1 MNLISSDNK
10 ILKILSF
17 LIAILP
23 ISLLCGS
30 LIINIVTIFISLIF
44 ISEIITNRKTSFF
57 FNWSFF
63 LLLFLW
69 ISFLINLF
77 FSQDSYL
84 SVSRVI
90 GFIRFIFLAYSIKY
104 IFSHKNQV
112 YKNFIL
118 KIWLIIFIIVS
129 CDLLYE
135 YFMGRNILGYQ
146 SNLEGRLASFLGEE
160 LKIGGYY
167 FGFCLISLATI
178 YYLFKKDYRI
188 LFVFVIIFLNISF
201 IIGERSNFLKILIS
215 ILIILIFYFREHKT
229 KVLSLVLL
237 CSLTFLSIVYKNDDL
252 KYRYLIQLNKENIS
266 ENIYFTHYKTAI
278 FVFKKYPIFGSGI
291 KNFRIEVRKIIDEN
305 FKDNSTYNN
314 WQVITTHPHQ
324 VNFEILAETGLFG
337 YLCFLIFFI
346 ITFFKAFKK
355 LLRENNLLLLVSSVF
370 CLIYLNPILPSGSFF
385 TTYGATIFWTN
396 FGIMISFLNSNKR
409 ID

>member
-10 ILKILSF
+10 ILKIISF

-167 FGFCLISLATI
+167 LFEQHYLPIS
-178 YYLFKKDYRI
+178 
-188 LFVFVIIFLNISF
+188 
-201 IIGERSNFLKILIS
+201 
-215 ILIILIFYFREHKT
+215 
-229 KVLSLVLL
+229 
-237 CSLTFLSIVYKNDDL
+237 SLTVHL
-252 KYRYLIQLNKENIS
+252 
-266 ENIYFTHYKTAI
+266 
-278 FVFKKYPIFGSGI
+278 
-291 KNFRIEVRKIIDEN
+291 
-305 FKDNSTYNN
+305 
-314 WQVITTHPHQ
+314 
-324 VNFEILAETGLFG
+324 
-337 YLCFLIFFI
+337 
-346 ITFFKAFKK
+346 
-355 LLRENNLLLLVSSVF
+355 
-370 CLIYLNPILPSGSFF
+370 
-385 TTYGATIFWTN
+385 
-396 FGIMISFLNSNKR
+396 
-409 ID
+409 

>member
-10 ILKILSF
+10 ILKTLSF
-17 LIAILP
+17 LIAIIP
-23 ISLLCGS
+23 ISLLSGS
-30 LIINIVTIFISLIF
+30 LIINIVTILICLIF
-44 ISEIITNRKTSFF
+44 IIEILKNRKTSFF
-57 FNWSFF
+57 FDWSFF

-69 ISFLINLF
+69 SSFVINLF

-84 SVSRVI
+84 SASRVI
-90 GFIRFIFLAYSIKY
+90 GFVRFIFLAYSIKY

-146 SNLEGRLASFLGEE
+146 SNLDGRLASFLGEE

-188 LFVFVIIFLNISF
+188 FFVFVIIFLNISF
-201 IIGERSNFLKILIS
+201 LIGERSNFLKILIS

-252 KYRYLIQLNKENIS
+252 KYRYLVQWNKENIS
-266 ENIYFTHYKTAI
+266 ENIYLTHYKTAI

-291 KNFRIEVRKIIDEN
+291 KNFRIEVRKIINEN
-305 FKDNSTYNN
+305 HKDNNTYNN

-337 YLCFLIFFI
+337 YVCFLIFFI
-346 ITFFKAFKK
+346 VTFFKAFKK
-355 LLRENNLLLLVSSVF
+355 LLRESNFLLLVSTVF

-409 ID
+409 IN